1 MKITSQFKKKR
12 KSRYH
17 GKLDASSK
25 EPFTIEIFKTSLT
38 KVFRIGF
45 LINHLISDEI
55 GTMSIPRNIS
65 IVVNNLPK
73 ISGNFGSHFSLR
85 IHFVKAIRHDR
96 KCTRFSGTD
105 DNDEN
110 MMRD

>member
-1 MKITSQFKKKR
+1 M
-12 KSRYH
+12 
-17 GKLDASSK
+17 
-25 EPFTIEIFKTSLT
+25 
-38 KVFRIGF
+38 VFRIGF

-85 IHFVKAIRHDR
+85 IHFVKAIRHDQKR
-96 KCTRFSGTD
+96 TRFSGTD

-110 MMRD
+110 MVRD